1 MRKKNSNF
9 FSVKIVGVSGIG
21 KTSLIKK
28 ALVNLDNAS
37 HICFSEYLNKFGYL
51 AQEKM
56 SIALDNASGLVLMD
70 EHLEIGDDDLFEL
83 YKKENT
89 AGIFIIEA
97 DPQDVLKRRS
107 KDKTRIRCQDGKKI
121 EKEQNFSR
129 IRATKIAMH
138 LSIPIL
144 IVRGGSLN
152 ENLSMLISFL
162 RFLEQNQQDLI

>member
-28 ALVNLDNAS
+28 VLANMDNVS

-56 SIALDNASGLVLMD
+56 SLTLDNANGIVLMD

-89 AGIFIIEA
+89 IGIFIIEA
-97 DPQDVLKRRS
+97 DPQDILKRRI
-107 KDKTRIRCQDGKKI
+107 KDKTRIRCQDDKKI

-129 IRATKIAMH
+129 IRATKIALH
-138 LSIPIL
+138 LSIPLVIA
-144 IVRGGSLN
+144 RGGSLN

-162 RFLEQNQQDLI
+162 KFLEQDHRDVT